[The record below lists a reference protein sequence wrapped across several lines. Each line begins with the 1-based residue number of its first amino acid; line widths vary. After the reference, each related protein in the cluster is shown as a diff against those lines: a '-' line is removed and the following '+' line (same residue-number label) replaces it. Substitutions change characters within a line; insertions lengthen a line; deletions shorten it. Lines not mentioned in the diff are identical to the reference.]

1 MPVDPQ
7 VRVLETVHDTKT
19 DTRETLAHARQQVD
33 ERGLE
38 DYYVVDVDAHREPT
52 ANWAEVLEYMENPV
66 MRYNSEFRLKQGR
79 GQQYVN
85 ASSPVGYSAQ
95 DMFGRVP
102 HQGGQNE
109 PIDDETVHR
118 EVALTRRSMDAL
130 GINEQVIFPTA
141 LLGLGLSPVAQGEA
155 EVAYAY
161 SRWFVEHI
169 LPEEPRIKFMPFLPF
184 RSPEMCLRI
193 IDETAGKPGVV
204 GYLVTSLRYDPVW
217 HNNYMPIYAR
227 LQELDYPLAFHAGPT
242 WDDDW
247 MKTMNRF
254 ISMHAISFVH
264 PNIVHMTN
272 WIVNGLPERFPN
284 LKVIWI
290 ESGLAWVPFL
300 MQRLDSEFLKRTN
313 EAPLLKRLPSDYM
326 REMFYTSQ
334 PMERDN
340 HDLLES
346 TFKAIN
352 AETQLLYSSDWPHWD
367 FDLPSSIYDLPFVSE
382 QGKRNI
388 LGENARKLF
397 NL

>member
-1 MPVDPQ
+1 MPIDPQ
-7 VRVLETVHDTKT
+7 VRVLESVHDTRT
-19 DTRETLAHARQQVD
+19 DTRETLAHAIHQVD
-33 ERGLE
+33 ERGLD
-38 DYYVVDVDAHREPT
+38 DYYVVDVDAHREPN

-66 MRYNSEFRLKQGR
+66 MRYNSLERLNSGR

-85 ASSPVGYSAQ
+85 ASSPVGYSSQ

-109 PIDDETVHR
+109 LIDDDSVHR
-118 EVALTRRSMDAL
+118 EVALTRRAMDAL
-130 GINEQVIFPTA
+130 GIDEQVIFPTV

-155 EVAYAY
+155 EVALAY
-161 SRWFVEHI
+161 SRWFVERI

-217 HNNYMPIYAR
+217 HNKYMPIYAR
-227 LQELDYPLAFHAGPT
+227 LQELGYPLAFHAGPT

-352 AETQLLYSSDWPHWD
+352 AETQLLYASDWPHWD
-367 FDLPSSIYDLPFVSE
+367 FDLPSSIYDLPFLSE

-388 LGENARKLF
+388 LGENARKLY